1 MNAKMYEECKQL
13 ALINTD
19 LFSAEAKVFRET
31 GMYCSAPPG
40 TKDYIDYWEE
50 QKHRRIHG
58 YTVGGVRITGAHYGY
73 LNFSRI
79 LRTVYID
86 GIKRK
91 FLDFPSFYDM
101 DWIYF
106 RELEQARK
114 EGKGMIVAKARRKGF
129 SYKNAWIIA
138 NEFNLVRES
147 ISVIAAFENALA
159 DNTVGMIIED
169 LDFLNKHTA
178 WTRNREPNR
187 REFMKS
193 QFKENVGGI
202 ETWSGYKSEIHKIS
216 FKDDPFKGIGKSASL
231 FVWEEAGKFPNLIDS
246 YRFSEPTWRD
256 GDEMIGIPIIFGT
269 GGDMEKGTADFA
281 EMFYYP
287 DRFNLKAFDNI
298 WDEGA
303 EGRQCGLFIPDYL
316 GRPPHITKNGV
327 SKIEDAIASEN
338 KVRDQMMQSAKKKT
352 DLDNYI
358 SQYCFSPREAF
369 MIRKGNIFPSA
380 LLSRHLANVENK
392 KHTKYLG
399 EQGKLELELDGT
411 VIFKPDN
418 SVKPVDYPIDPQNEE
433 GCVMI
438 YERPETPNASPFG
451 LYYASCDPY
460 DMDQSEKGSLGSC
473 IIWKTFKNTDEAYD
487 LPVATYHGRPEKA
500 KEFYETVRR
509 LVMYYN
515 ANLLYENEKRGL
527 EWYFEEK
534 KCLYLMKDQPF
545 IIDKIVKNSTVKRPK
560 GIHMVPA
567 IKEQALIWVK
577 DWLLEED
584 GEGNYNLTKIYDQF
598 LLKQLIAYDD
608 EGNFDSVMALALM
621 ILMKREM
628 HLVKVQDK
636 EKEVRDKFFTET
648 KLFQSNPNQFAGSK
662 SKIITF

>member
-1 MNAKMYEECKQL
+1 MYEQCKQL
-13 ALINTD
+13 ALINTE
-19 LFSAEAKVFRET
+19 LFSEEAIRFRRY
-31 GMYCSAPPG
+31 GFYCDAPPG
-40 TKDYIDYWEE
+40 TRDYIDYWEE
-50 QKHRRIHG
+50 QKRRRIHG
-58 YTVGGVRITGAHYGY
+58 YSVGGVRISGAHYGY

-79 LRTVYID
+79 LKTQQID
-86 GIKRK
+86 GVKRK
-91 FLDFPSFYDM
+91 FLDFPFFYDM

-106 RELEQARK
+106 NELETCRK

-129 SYKNAWIIA
+129 SYKNAWIMA

-147 ISVIAAFENALA
+147 ISVIAAFENKLA

-169 LDFLNKHTA
+169 LDFLNKNTA
-178 WTRNREPNR
+178 WGRNREPNR
-187 REFMKS
+187 REFMKA
-193 QFKENVGGI
+193 QFKENLGGM
-202 ETWSGYKSEIHKIS
+202 EMWSGYKSEIHKIS

-256 GDEMIGIPIIFGT
+256 GDDMIGIPIIFGT

-287 DRFNLKAFDNI
+287 EKFNLKAYDNI

-303 EGRQCGLFIPDYL
+303 EGRKCGLFIPDYL
-316 GRPPHITKNGV
+316 ARPPHITSNGV
-327 SKIEDAIASEN
+327 SKIEEAIASET
-338 KVRDQMMQSAKKKT
+338 KTRDNMMANAKKKT

-369 MIRKGNIFPSA
+369 MVRRGNIFPSA
-380 LLSRHLANVENK
+380 LLARQLADVENK
-392 KHTKYLG
+392 KHLKFLG
-399 EQGKLELELDGT
+399 ERGNFELELDGT
-411 VIFKPDN
+411 STFVPNESAI
-418 SVKPVDYPIDPQNEE
+418 PVDYPIDPANQE
-433 GCVMI
+433 GCVVI
-438 YERPETPNASPFG
+438 YERPEKPNGSPFG

-460 DMDQSEKGSLGSC
+460 DMDQSESGSLGSC
-473 IIWKTFKNTDEAYD
+473 IIWKTFKGVNESYD

-500 KEFYETVRR
+500 KDFYEIVRR
-509 LVMYYN
+509 MCLYYN
-515 ANLLYENEKRGL
+515 ALLLYENEKRGL

-545 IIDKIVKNSTVKRPK
+545 IIDKIIKNSTVRRPK

-567 IKEQALIWVK
+567 IKDQALLWAK

-584 GEGNYNLTKIYDQF
+584 GEGNYNLTKIYDPF
-598 LLKQLIAYDD
+598 LLKQLISYEDD
-608 EGNFDSVMALALM
+608 GNYDSVISFCLA

-628 HLVKVQDK
+628 YQVKVNEREEQIKDT
-636 EKEVRDKFFTET
+636 FFNQ
-648 KLFQSNPNQFAGSK
+648 KLFSTNNNPFHVNGK
-662 SKIITF
+662 SIITF